1 MFTKQLAYF
10 YLVFIL
16 CPLKILHAGTIEI
29 LGQGEASSPPERYTI
44 DLTVTSICYETTKD
58 AKSENSIIA
67 NALVAIAKKYSKT
80 SEDRIN
86 TYPGGFIRNTEYI
99 PESTGHSKILCENG
113 WRTWNTIRLQLH
125 DIYSLP
131 DLQDELVVFLEPL
144 ESINPSKKQQ
154 TFIQLGSPQFGLK
167 EENLNKLRKQAQ
179 QSALEDAKAQL
190 QNFDENCHFKSIKLR
205 SLAPPALNTF
215 VRFGAKSST
224 PTESSTPIIP
234 EEITVTA
241 SWNFSWEFESAPG
254 CFN

>member
-1 MFTKQLAYF
+1 MFTKPLIYLSLA
-10 YLVFIL
+10 LVFGSL
-16 CPLKILHAGTIEI
+16 GKLRAGTIEI
-29 LGQGEASSPPERYTI
+29 VGQGEASSAPERYTI

-58 AKSENSIIA
+58 AKSENSTIA
-67 NALVAIAKKYSKT
+67 NQLVAIANKYSKT
-80 SEDRIN
+80 SEDKIN
-86 TYPGGFIRNTEYI
+86 TYPGGFVRNTEYI
-99 PESTGHSKILCENG
+99 PEGTGHSKILCENG

-131 DLQDELVVFLEPL
+131 DLQDELVVFLEPI

-179 QSALEDAKAQL
+179 HAALEDAKAQL
-190 QNFDENCHFKSIKLR
+190 QNFDDNCHFKSIKLR
-205 SLAPPALNTF
+205 SLAPPSLNTF
-215 VRFGAKSST
+215 VRFGAKSSST
-224 PTESSTPIIP
+224 PESSTPIIP

-241 SWNFSWEFESAPG
+241 TWNFSWEFENAPG